1 MTLPFTRAAWRPLC
15 SAAVLGA
22 ALWAAGASAAER
34 RFDLPAQPLAA
45 SLSRLAQQAQVQVL
59 FDESLLRGLRAPAL
73 SGSYGVRE
81 ALERLL
87 VGSELE
93 LVEAGGGYVVRRR
106 QVDAYSDNALQL
118 DAQTI
123 VGNGREVDASNVGRS
138 TLTRRDIERQQAD
151 NIPSLL
157 QTLPGVTMGG
167 SPKPGGQT
175 TNIWGLGDAEDVPY
189 TLDGAQKSGFERYQ
203 QGTVFIEPEMIK
215 RIEVEKGPHSVFTG
229 NGGFGGTVHME
240 TKDAPDLLREGRDVG
255 AMLKYGYHSNDQ
267 QKIYSGAVFGRSEDR
282 RVDALLYL
290 NGRDGRDMKL
300 ADNLPLSPT
309 DYPINPKR
317 LPNSAQDEKT
327 GLFKLNLH
335 PTEEHDLGFTYLRS
349 KSSRWTPFSASSYPT
364 PPSQWTID
372 RYGYELGLT
381 RLLAHRDTT
390 DTTWTGKYNYHPLD
404 NPWIDLQLSYS
415 DARTEQLDR
424 REDTAFYQLATG
436 GKRMRTEY
444 QDKVL
449 ELRNTSRFDSGALQH
464 ELTLGAAL
472 HKHKRDILM
481 HMPGKTYETPRY
493 NYGWLQPAFMPAGKQ
508 DTQSFYIQD
517 AITYGSLTVT
527 PSMRFDSVRN
537 DGQANLAPIYDNPK
551 LGHDY
556 RAQTYS
562 GWSPRLSVF
571 WTATP
576 NLAFF
581 ADYTETWRA
590 PVIDEQYEVQN
601 SSTIGGSSRDLD
613 AERIHAIR
621 GGSVI
626 NLPDLLVA
634 GDSLQIRTTLFQN
647 RIKDEIFRTRSVGC
661 RQQSIDNG
669 SIGGSCGDMLPL
681 SNYRNLPG
689 LDHQG
694 LRDRE
699 LLRQPAAVRQPVLL
713 VDDRQA
719 RWGLQQSL
727 GTERVG
733 ARHPA
738 AEVGGHARP
747 EGSGMGCQARLA
759 GRVRAQDRPPA
770 QRSLQRRDGYRFRRY
785 LLGSRG
791 QRQLRHSSAVR
802 RVGPGQAGPEGH
814 PHRLHRGQPVQPLL
828 SPAAGRRPGLQPG
841 TQRQDQRHPVLL
853 RGVSAPNRCAGC
865 PRHTRRRTPGRPGR
879 RAVRSPSSGCRWS
892 CRGCR
897 RA

>member
-436 GKRMRTEY
+436 GKRMRTE
-444 QDKVL
+444 
-449 ELRNTSRFDSGALQH
+449 
-464 ELTLGAAL
+464 
-472 HKHKRDILM
+472 
-481 HMPGKTYETPRY
+481 
-493 NYGWLQPAFMPAGKQ
+493 
-508 DTQSFYIQD
+508 
-517 AITYGSLTVT
+517 
-527 PSMRFDSVRN
+527 
-537 DGQANLAPIYDNPK
+537 
-551 LGHDY
+551 
-556 RAQTYS
+556 
-562 GWSPRLSVF
+562 
-571 WTATP
+571 
-576 NLAFF
+576 
-581 ADYTETWRA
+581 
-590 PVIDEQYEVQN
+590 
-601 SSTIGGSSRDLD
+601 
-613 AERIHAIR
+613 
-621 GGSVI
+621 
-626 NLPDLLVA
+626 
-634 GDSLQIRTTLFQN
+634 
-647 RIKDEIFRTRSVGC
+647 
-661 RQQSIDNG
+661 
-669 SIGGSCGDMLPL
+669 
-681 SNYRNLPG
+681 
-689 LDHQG
+689 
-694 LRDRE
+694 
-699 LLRQPAAVRQPVLL
+699 
-713 VDDRQA
+713 
-719 RWGLQQSL
+719 
-727 GTERVG
+727 
-733 ARHPA
+733 
-738 AEVGGHARP
+738 
-747 EGSGMGCQARLA
+747 
-759 GRVRAQDRPPA
+759 
-770 QRSLQRRDGYRFRRY
+770 
-785 LLGSRG
+785 
-791 QRQLRHSSAVR
+791 
-802 RVGPGQAGPEGH
+802 
-814 PHRLHRGQPVQPLL
+814 
-828 SPAAGRRPGLQPG
+828 
-841 TQRQDQRHPVLL
+841 
-853 RGVSAPNRCAGC
+853 
-865 PRHTRRRTPGRPGR
+865 
-879 RAVRSPSSGCRWS
+879 
-892 CRGCR
+892 
-897 RA
+897 

>member
-1 MTLPFTRAAWRPLC
+1 MTLPFTCAAWRPLC

-449 ELRNTSRFDSGALQH
+449 ELRNTSRFDTGALQH

-537 DGQANLAPIYDNPK
+537 DGQANLAPIYDNPR

-613 AERIHAIR
+613 AERIHALR

-689 LDHQG
+689 LTIKGFEIESFYDSQRLFGSLSYSWMTGKHDGAYSNPWGPNVWARDIPPPKWVAMLGLKVPEWDAKLGWQGEFVRKTDRLPSDRYSGGMGTGSGDIYWDHAANDSYDTHRLFAEWVPAKLG
-694 LRDRE
+694 LKDTRIDFTVDNLFNRSY
-699 LLRQPAAVRQPVLL
+699 RQPLGGDL
-713 VDDRQA
+713 VYSQ
-719 RWGLQQSL
+719 
-727 GTERVG
+727 
-733 ARHPA
+733 
-738 AEVGGHARP
+738 
-747 EGSGMGCQARLA
+747 
-759 GRVRAQDRPPA
+759 GRNAKISV
-770 QRSLQRRDGYRFRRY
+770 
-785 LLGSRG
+785 
-791 QRQLRHSSAVR
+791 
-802 RVGPGQAGPEGH
+802 
-814 PHRLHRGQPVQPLL
+814 
-828 SPAAGRRPGLQPG
+828 
-841 TQRQDQRHPVLL
+841 TQFF
-853 RGVSAPNRCAGC
+853 
-865 PRHTRRRTPGRPGR
+865 
-879 RAVRSPSSGCRWS
+879 
-892 CRGCR
+892 
-897 RA
+897 

>member
-372 RYGYELGLT
+372 RYHFHGKEPLVMALFERFQAELAPLLDPPEEVRLGAEDYWLFLHLIVERLAHYRFLFQDLSNLT
-381 RLLAHRDTT
+381 GRLPRLARGIRTWLGALKRTLATLLARLKADR
-390 DTTWTGKYNYHPLD
+390 
-404 NPWIDLQLSYS
+404 QLRS
-415 DARTEQLDR
+415 DAPALGQLVEQI
-424 REDTAFYQLATG
+424 T
-436 GKRMRTEY
+436 
-444 QDKVL
+444 
-449 ELRNTSRFDSGALQH
+449 
-464 ELTLGAAL
+464 LTLL
-472 HKHKRDILM
+472 FSLDYQRVL
-481 HMPGKTYETPRY
+481 
-493 NYGWLQPAFMPAGKQ
+493 
-508 DTQSFYIQD
+508 
-517 AITYGSLTVT
+517 GSKGEVRTVVYQI
-527 PSMRFDSVRN
+527 MM
-537 DGQANLAPIYDNPK
+537 
-551 LGHDY
+551 
-556 RAQTYS
+556 
-562 GWSPRLSVF
+562 
-571 WTATP
+571 
-576 NLAFF
+576 
-581 ADYTETWRA
+581 
-590 PVIDEQYEVQN
+590 
-601 SSTIGGSSRDLD
+601 
-613 AERIHAIR
+613 
-621 GGSVI
+621 
-626 NLPDLLVA
+626 LVA
-634 GDSLQIRTTLFQN
+634 PHL
-647 RIKDEIFRTRSVGC
+647 RS
-661 RQQSIDNG
+661 
-669 SIGGSCGDMLPL
+669 
-681 SNYRNLPG
+681 
-689 LDHQG
+689 
-694 LRDRE
+694 E
-699 LLRQPAAVRQPVLL
+699 
-713 VDDRQA
+713 
-719 RWGLQQSL
+719 
-727 GTERVG
+727 
-733 ARHPA
+733 
-738 AEVGGHARP
+738 
-747 EGSGMGCQARLA
+747 
-759 GRVRAQDRPPA
+759 A
-770 QRSLQRRDGYRFRRY
+770 QRSAESLAQRY
-785 LLGSRG
+785 L
-791 QRQLRHSSAVR
+791 
-802 RVGPGQAGPEGH
+802 GPE
-814 PHRLHRGQPVQPLL
+814 
-828 SPAAGRRPGLQPG
+828 
-841 TQRQDQRHPVLL
+841 
-853 RGVSAPNRCAGC
+853 
-865 PRHTRRRTPGRPGR
+865 
-879 RAVRSPSSGCRWS
+879 
-892 CRGCR
+892 
-897 RA
+897 

>member
-59 FDESLLRGLRAPAL
+59 FDESLLRVLRAPAL

-449 ELRNTSRFDSGALQH
+449 ELRNTSRFDTGALQH

-508 DTQSFYIQD
+508 DTRSFYIQD

-669 SIGGSCGDMLPL
+669 SIGGSCSDMLPL

-689 LDHQG
+689 LTIKGFEIESFYDSQRLFGSLSYSWMTGKHDGAYSNPWGPNVWARDIPPPKWVAMLGLKVPEWDAKLGWQGEFVRKTDRLPSDRYSGGMGTGSGDIYWDHAANDSYDTHRLFAEWVPAKLG
-694 LRDRE
+694 LKDTRIDFTVDNLFNRSY
-699 LLRQPAAVRQPVLL
+699 RQPLGGDL
-713 VDDRQA
+713 VY
-719 RWGLQQSL
+719 S
-727 GTERVG
+727 
-733 ARHPA
+733 H
-738 AEVGGHARP
+738 
-747 EGSGMGCQARLA
+747 
-759 GRVRAQDRPPA
+759 GRNAKISV
-770 QRSLQRRDGYRFRRY
+770 
-785 LLGSRG
+785 
-791 QRQLRHSSAVR
+791 
-802 RVGPGQAGPEGH
+802 
-814 PHRLHRGQPVQPLL
+814 
-828 SPAAGRRPGLQPG
+828 
-841 TQRQDQRHPVLL
+841 TQFF
-853 RGVSAPNRCAGC
+853 
-865 PRHTRRRTPGRPGR
+865 
-879 RAVRSPSSGCRWS
+879 
-892 CRGCR
+892 
-897 RA
+897 